1 MKLQVTGHNIELIE
15 KEHIFAWEKE
25 YRHLQWGCAGST
37 SHITERL
44 PTGSK
49 VLDVGCGCGRHLLPL
64 SSSYSTTGID
74 ISFTALT
81 RAKDYLEKHNRKADY
96 ATASLTHLPL
106 KGETFDAVICLGVL
120 QHLTES
126 GRYTAVSEI
135 KRILKSNGLVF
146 FEVFGSQDMRFGG
159 EEVEEHTFVRQH
171 GILYHYFTLEEIRT
185 LFKGFEFLEL
195 KNNLLEKKYRGEKYI
210 RHMISAV
217 MRVSSEKDACIV
229 QQDYK
234 DGPNNTCDRASENHD
249 P

>member
-1 MKLQVTGHNIELIE
+1 MQRDSVKLQVTGHNIELIE

-25 YRHLQWGCAGST
+25 YRHLQWGCAGSI

-44 PTGSK
+44 PKESR

-81 RAKDYLEKHNRKADY
+81 RAKDYLEKQNRKADY

-120 QHLTES
+120 QHLTEP

-146 FEVFGSQDMRFGG
+146 LEVFGSQDMRFGG
-159 EEVEEHTFVRQH
+159 EEVEERTFVRQH
-171 GILYHYFTLEEIRT
+171 GILYHYFTLEEVRT
-185 LFKGFEFLEL
+185 LFTGFEFLEL
-195 KNNLLEKKYRGEKYI
+195 KDNIMERNYMGKKHM

-217 MRVSSEKDACIV
+217 MQRASEKDANVV
-229 QQDYK
+229 Q
-234 DGPNNTCDRASENHD
+234 
-249 P
+249 

>member
-1 MKLQVTGHNIELIE
+1 MQRDSVKLQVIGHNIELIE

-25 YRHLQWGCAGST
+25 YRHLQWGCAGSI

-44 PTGSK
+44 PKESR

-81 RAKDYLEKHNRKADY
+81 RAKDYLEKQNRKADY

-120 QHLTES
+120 QHLTEP

-135 KRILKSNGLVF
+135 KRILKFTGFVF

-159 EEVEEHTFVRQH
+159 EEVEDRTFVRQH
-171 GILYHYFTLEEIRT
+171 GILYHYFTLEEVRT
-185 LFKGFEFLEL
+185 LFTGFEFLEL
-195 KNNLLEKKYRGEKYI
+195 KDNIMERNYMGKKHM

-217 MRVSSEKDACIV
+217 MR
-229 QQDYK
+229 
-234 DGPNNTCDRASENHD
+234 RASEKNANVVQ
-249 P
+249 

>member
-25 YRHLQWGCAGST
+25 YRHLQWGCAGSI

-44 PTGSK
+44 PKESR

-81 RAKDYLEKHNRKADY
+81 RAKDYLEKQNLKADY

>member
-25 YRHLQWGCAGST
+25 YRHLQWGCAGSI

-44 PTGSK
+44 PKESR

-81 RAKDYLEKHNRKADY
+81 RAKDYLEKQNRKADY

-106 KGETFDAVICLGVL
+106 KGETFDAIICLGVL
-120 QHLTES
+120 QHLTEP

-146 FEVFGSQDMRFGG
+146 LEVFGSQDMRFGG
-159 EEVEEHTFVRQH
+159 EEVEERTFVRQH
-171 GILYHYFTLEEIRT
+171 GILYHYFTLEEVRT
-185 LFKGFEFLEL
+185 LFTGFEFLEL
-195 KNNLLEKKYRGEKYI
+195 KDNIMERNYMGKKHM

-217 MRVSSEKDACIV
+217 MQRASEKDANVV
-229 QQDYK
+229 Q
-234 DGPNNTCDRASENHD
+234 
-249 P
+249 

>member
-234 DGPNNTCDRASENHD
+234 DGPHNTCDRASENHD

>member
-25 YRHLQWGCAGST
+25 YRHLQWGCAGSI

-44 PTGSK
+44 PKESR

-81 RAKDYLEKHNRKADY
+81 RAKDYLEKQNRKADY

-120 QHLTES
+120 QHLTEP

-146 FEVFGSQDMRFGG
+146 LEVFGSQDMRFGG
-159 EEVEEHTFVRQH
+159 EEVEERTFVRQH
-171 GILYHYFTLEEIRT
+171 GILYHYFTLEEVRT
-185 LFKGFEFLEL
+185 LFTGFEFLEL
-195 KNNLLEKKYRGEKYI
+195 KDNIMERNYMGKKHM

-217 MRVSSEKDACIV
+217 MQRASEKDANVV
-229 QQDYK
+229 Q
-234 DGPNNTCDRASENHD
+234 
-249 P
+249 

>member
-15 KEHIFAWEKE
+15 KEHVFAWEKE
-25 YRHLQWGCAGST
+25 YRHLQWGCAGSI

-44 PTGSK
+44 PKESR

-81 RAKDYLEKHNRKADY
+81 RAKDYLEKQNRKADY
-96 ATASLTHLPL
+96 TTASLTHLPL
-106 KGETFDAVICLGVL
+106 KGEAFDAVICLGVL
-120 QHLTES
+120 QHLTEP

-135 KRILKSNGLVF
+135 KRVLKSNGLVF

-159 EEVEEHTFVRQH
+159 EEVEERTFVRQH
-171 GILYHYFTLEEIRT
+171 GILYHYFTLEEVRT
-185 LFKGFEFLEL
+185 LFTGFEFLEL
-195 KNNLLEKKYRGEKYI
+195 KDNIMERNYMGKKHM

-217 MRVSSEKDACIV
+217 MRRASEKDANIV
-229 QQDYK
+229 Q
-234 DGPNNTCDRASENHD
+234 
-249 P
+249 